1 MKDNSSITYSKAL
14 DKDELAIKDLLK
26 TLEGDRAEFD
36 ITRFYLAKINKSL
49 VGCIRTKVFDNNCLE
64 LVSLAVSNDYRHQ
77 GIGSKLVTELLTKE
91 LSRPI
96 FLLTSA
102 DKENF
107 YKKFNF
113 KIISPLELPTEFK
126 KEYDKIIA
134 LPFTK
139 NLQVIAMIIE

>member
-64 LVSLAVSNDYRHQ
+64 LVSLAVSNDY
-77 GIGSKLVTELLTKE
+77 
-91 LSRPI
+91 
-96 FLLTSA
+96 
-102 DKENF
+102 
-107 YKKFNF
+107 
-113 KIISPLELPTEFK
+113 
-126 KEYDKIIA
+126 
-134 LPFTK
+134 
-139 NLQVIAMIIE
+139 